1 MRNWQP
7 LILRSGA
14 HPSRP
19 SGSEAVA
26 NSAMK
31 RRVSKDA
38 APNHPRPHIP
48 ATRCARV
55 IPVSFAPKRAWGM
68 PGGKRT
74 RSLVWKKITH
84 ELVTTVAPVHP
95 AFPHANGFNGF
106 LRSLPGDR
114 LFVSVVPGKRQL
126 LKNLVPASGYQDA
139 TTSPSASRAIRQRRQ
154 SVHRIPRPTS
164 VTIAKRPSFKGA
176 GRRGYGFDL
185 GKTRSDLFLQ
195 R

>member
-1 MRNWQP
+1 
-7 LILRSGA
+7 
-14 HPSRP
+14 
-19 SGSEAVA
+19 
-26 NSAMK
+26 
-31 RRVSKDA
+31 
-38 APNHPRPHIP
+38 
-48 ATRCARV
+48 
-55 IPVSFAPKRAWGM
+55 M

-164 VTIAKRPSFKGA
+164 VTIAKRPSVQGHGTAGVMDLIWAKREGIYFCSNDWTGSISLIGFEKFEVWRKGHFA
-176 GRRGYGFDL
+176 SRNHHLRTLGNGWVAAPNDRRMGR
-185 GKTRSDLFLQ
+185 
-195 R
+195 